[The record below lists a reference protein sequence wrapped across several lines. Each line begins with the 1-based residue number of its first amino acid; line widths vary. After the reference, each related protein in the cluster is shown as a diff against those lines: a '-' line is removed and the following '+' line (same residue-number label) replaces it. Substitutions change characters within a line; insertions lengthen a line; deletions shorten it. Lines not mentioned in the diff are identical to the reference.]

1 MLKRVLPLLIIIGNS
16 FFTQAQESIKKP
28 FDIDVQYFYGNIAE
42 HSKDIAHLI
51 TEHPKGLILSY
62 NRKTYGL
69 NEWERRYNYPDW
81 GFSFLYQDF
90 GNEFVGK
97 NYSLFGHYSFYFLNR
112 KLQFRIGQGIAYNT
126 NPFDIDTNKK
136 NNAFGSHLL
145 SATYLLLNYKQQITN
160 QIHIQGGLTLTH
172 YSNGNVRAPNSSLNT
187 IAANIGLT
195 YVPKDQE
202 IPPYITLENKK
213 YTEPL
218 RYNFAVRGGANESDR
233 LGLGQHPFF
242 VASAFVDKRI
252 SYKSTLQAG
261 VDVFFARFLKE
272 QIEFE
277 AIAFPQFGT
286 QGDEDWK
293 RVGLFIGH
301 ELRFGRVAFVSQLG
315 YYVYY
320 PYDFE
325 GRIYERIGLK
335 RYFGDHFFGAVTVK
349 AHGAK
354 AEAVEFGIG
363 YRL

>member
-1 MLKRVLPLLIIIGNS
+1 MHKKVLIVLFLLCTSMFIH
-16 FFTQAQESIKKP
+16 AQEPSKKP
-28 FDIDVQYFYGNIAE
+28 FDVDVNYFYGNIIE

-51 TEHPKGLILSY
+51 TAHPTGIIVSY

-81 GFSFLYQDF
+81 GFSFMYQDF
-90 GNEFVGK
+90 GNEFVGD
-97 NYSLFGHYSFYFLNR
+97 NYSLFGHYSFYFLKR
-112 KLQFRIGQGIAYNT
+112 KLQFRVAQGIAYNT
-126 NPFDIDTNKK
+126 NPFDIETNKK
-136 NNAFGSHLL
+136 NNAFGSNLL
-145 SATYLLLNYKQQITN
+145 SATYLLLNYKQQLTP
-160 QIHIQGGLTLTH
+160 QIHLQGGLTLTH

-187 IAANIGLT
+187 IAANLGVVYT
-195 YVPKDQE
+195 PKDQE
-202 IPPYITLENKK
+202 IPAYIPLQNKSYK
-213 YTEPL
+213 EPITF
-218 RYNFAVRGGANESDR
+218 NFVLRGGANESDR

-242 VASAFVDKRI
+242 IASAFVDKRI

-261 VDVFFARFLKE
+261 VDVFFSRFLKE

-277 AIAFPQFGT
+277 AIAFPRLGT

-293 RVGLFIGH
+293 RVGIFIGH
-301 ELRFGRVAFVSQLG
+301 ELRFGRVAFVTHLG

-325 GRIYERIGLK
+325 GQVYQRVGLK
-335 RYFGDHFFGAVTVK
+335 RYFGEHFFGAVTVK

>member
-1 MLKRVLPLLIIIGNS
+1 MHKRVVFVLFLLCASIYIH
-16 FFTQAQESIKKP
+16 AQESVKKP
-28 FDIDVQYFYGNIAE
+28 FDVDVNYFYGNVIE

-51 TEHPKGLILSY
+51 TAHPKGLILSY

-81 GFSFLYQDF
+81 GFSFMYQDF
-90 GNEFVGK
+90 GNEFVGQ

-112 KLQFRIGQGIAYNT
+112 KLQFRIAQGIAYTT
-126 NPFDIDTNKK
+126 NPFDIETNKK

-145 SATYLLLNYKQQITN
+145 SATYLLLNYKQQLTS
-160 QIHIQGGLTLTH
+160 QIHVQGGLTLTH
-172 YSNGNVRAPNSSLNT
+172 YSNGNVRAPNTSLNT
-187 IAANIGLT
+187 IAANVGLVYT
-195 YVPKDQE
+195 PKDQE
-202 IPPYITLENKK
+202 IPAYIPLGNKPYKEPITF
-213 YTEPL
+213 
-218 RYNFAVRGGANESDR
+218 NFALQGGANESDR

-242 VASAFVDKRI
+242 IASAFVDKRI

-261 VDVFFARFLKE
+261 VDVFFSRFLKE

-277 AIAFPQFGT
+277 SIAFPQLGT

-293 RVGLFIGH
+293 RVGVFIGH
-301 ELRFGRVAFVSQLG
+301 ELRFGRVAFQTQLG

-325 GRIYERIGLK
+325 GRIYQRVGLK
-335 RYFGDHFFGAVTVK
+335 RYFGEHFFGLVSVK

>member
-1 MLKRVLPLLIIIGNS
+1 MHKKIIIVLFLLCTS
-16 FFTQAQESIKKP
+16 IFIHAQEPVKKP
-28 FDIDVQYFYGNIAE
+28 FDVDVNYFYGNIIE

-51 TEHPKGLILSY
+51 TAHPTGIIVSY

-90 GNEFVGK
+90 GNEFVGD

-112 KLQFRIGQGIAYNT
+112 KLQFRVAQGIAYNT
-126 NPFDIDTNKK
+126 NPFDIETNKK
-136 NNAFGSHLL
+136 NNAFGSNLL
-145 SATYLLLNYKQQITN
+145 SATYLLLNYKQQLTP
-160 QIHIQGGLTLTH
+160 QIHLQGGLTLTH

-187 IAANIGLT
+187 IAANVGVVYT
-195 YVPKDQE
+195 PKDQE
-202 IPPYITLENKK
+202 IPAYIPSQSKDYK
-213 YTEPL
+213 EPITF
-218 RYNFAVRGGANESDR
+218 NFALRGGANESDR

-242 VASAFVDKRI
+242 IASAFVDKRI

-261 VDVFFARFLKE
+261 VDVFFSSFLKE

-277 AIAFPQFGT
+277 AIAFPNLGT

-293 RVGLFIGH
+293 RVGIFIGH
-301 ELRFGRVAFVSQLG
+301 ELRFGRVAFVTHLG

-325 GRIYERIGLK
+325 GQVYQRVGLK
-335 RYFGDHFFGAVTVK
+335 RYFGEHFFGAVTVK
-349 AHGAK
+349 THGAK